1 MVEPAA
7 FEELDR
13 AIGAVLDAE
22 TTDFFELAAMLG
34 LNPKQDFA
42 GADLSG
48 TDLSRGD
55 LSFADFTGTNFRG
68 ANLGSANLQGAILK
82 NADLSFA
89 NLSSV
94 EIKANRDRARRPRA
108 FVRAR
113 RLRDIGRDIGRAFAR
128 GILLTLTFNGADLSR
143 ADLSG
148 ARVEGAIMTG
158 CQGLSPSDIASLKE
172 RGAIFEDAPGDY
184 AEIDSPRPKVPR

>member
-89 NLSSV
+89 NH
-94 EIKANRDRARRPRA
+94 
-108 FVRAR
+108 
-113 RLRDIGRDIGRAFAR
+113 
-128 GILLTLTFNGADLSR
+128 
-143 ADLSG
+143 
-148 ARVEGAIMTG
+148 
-158 CQGLSPSDIASLKE
+158 
-172 RGAIFEDAPGDY
+172 
-184 AEIDSPRPKVPR
+184 